1 MRLGDD
7 DPRKMSEMA
16 ETFGDLFTHLD
27 LASRRGRFE
36 RPASFRDRSFQAV
49 AADGGM

>member
-1 MRLGDD
+1 
-7 DPRKMSEMA
+7 MSEMT

-27 LASRRGRFE
+27 LNASRRDP
-36 RPASFRDRSFQAV
+36 PAFRDCSFQAV